1 MGPDRIGAPYAGPV
15 LRGAPPAEVTVDAAL
30 VRRLLRAQ
38 HPDLAG
44 LPLRRIG
51 AGWDNVVLRLGPEL
65 CVRVPRRARAAPLIA
80 TELAW
85 LPGLASQLPLPVPE
99 PVRAGGPADDYPW
112 PWLICRYV
120 PGQPLAGRMLGG
132 ARGLRGAEDLAALL
146 VALHVAA
153 PRDAPRNAYRG
164 VPLSV
169 RAPSVELALPA
180 APARSR
186 ARVQQ
191 AWVRALS
198 APEHHGPPR
207 WLHGDLH
214 GLNILAARGRISGVI
229 DFGDLCAGDP
239 ATDLAVAWLVLD
251 GPARRRLRQLVAPDD
266 AIWERARG
274 WAVLLGLMFALHAR
288 DDQRHA
294 EIGRRTLD
302 AVVADD

>member
-1 MGPDRIGAPYAGPV
+1 
-15 LRGAPPAEVTVDAAL
+15 VDAAL

-51 AGWDNVVLRLGPEL
+51 AGWDNVVFRLGHDL
-65 CVRVPRRARAAPLIA
+65 VVRVPRRALGAQLIGS
-80 TELAW
+80 ELAW
-85 LPGLASQLPLPVPE
+85 LPDLAGQLPLPVPE
-99 PVRAGGPADDYPW
+99 PVRAGGPADGYPW

-120 PGQPLAGRMLGG
+120 PGQPLAERVLGG
-132 ARGLRGAEDLAALL
+132 RPGLRGAEDLAGLL

-153 PRDAPRNAYRG
+153 PPDAPHNPYRG

-169 RAPSVELALPA
+169 RAPSVELALAA
-180 APARSR
+180 APARIR
-186 ARVQQ
+186 AQVQQ
-191 AWVRALS
+191 AWVRALA
-198 APEHHGPPR
+198 APEHHGPPL

-251 GPARRRLRQLVAPDD
+251 GPARERLQALVAPDG
-266 AIWERARG
+266 ATWERARG
-274 WAVLLGLMFALHAR
+274 WAALLGLMFALHSR
-288 DDQRHA
+288 DDRRHA
-294 EIGRRTLD
+294 QIGRRALE
-302 AVVADD
+302 AVVADG